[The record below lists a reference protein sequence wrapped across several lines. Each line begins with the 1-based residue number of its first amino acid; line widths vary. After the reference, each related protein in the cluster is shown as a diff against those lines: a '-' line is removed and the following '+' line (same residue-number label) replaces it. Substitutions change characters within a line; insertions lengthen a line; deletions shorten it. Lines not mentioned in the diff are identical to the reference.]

1 MKVTVLVGC
10 LDSSYVERYS
20 HNSKVVLHINLGEYK
35 ILAKILCTNVSL
47 LYKLKLPELI
57 KDELIRDVR
66 TIRTILEKSEKEVVK

>member
-1 MKVTVLVGC
+1 VRLTVLMKC
-10 LDSSYVERYS
+10 LEDKCIE
-20 HNSKVVLHINLGEYK
+20 HTHDSKVVLHINLGEYK

>member
-1 MKVTVLVGC
+1 MKLTVLVRC
-10 LDSSYVERYS
+10 LENEYIEHT

-66 TIRTILEKSEKEVVK
+66 TVRTILEKSEKEVIK